1 MKMRRAFSIA
11 ALFLAVWLA
20 PLPAVGRGDIYTYVD
35 KNGNLHFT
43 NVPGDSRFKPGV
55 RRISTGRSIRPGNPA
70 RFEHHIREAAGYYD
84 VDPLLIKAIIK
95 VESDFD
101 HLAVSPKGAQGL
113 MQLMPATASELRVID
128 PFEPRSNIMAGSR
141 YFRLMLDRFGNDQRL
156 ALAAYNAG
164 PQAVERHGGIPP
176 FAETKRYV
184 RQVLDHY
191 RQMSAGITLP
201 AAEKLARMTAE

>member
-1 MKMRRAFSIA
+1 MRRILSITV
-11 ALFLAVWLA
+11 LFLAVWLT
-20 PLPAVGRGDIYTYVD
+20 PLIGVGQGEIYTYVD
-35 KNGNLHFT
+35 GRGNLHFT
-43 NVPGDSRFKPGV
+43 NVPGDGRFKPGI
-55 RRISTGRSIRPGNPA
+55 RRTPAGRAIRPGNPA
-70 RFEHHIREAAGYYD
+70 RFEHHIREAAGYYG
-84 VDPLLIKAIIK
+84 VDPMLIKAIIK

-113 MQLMPATASELRVID
+113 MQLMPATASELRVAD

-191 RQMSAGITLP
+191 RQMSAGITPP
-201 AAEKLARMTAE
+201 ATEKLARLAAE